1 MTTPTFNQASEPLP
15 FVITRHLKAP
25 RQLLWDVYTQ
35 AEHLLHWFG
44 PKGVTMS
51 HSAMDFRLGGKFH
64 YCQAL
69 EGGTALWGLWQFR
82 EIQTPEKIVLLQHF
96 SDAQGN
102 VAPNPWDA
110 SWPMQTLS
118 TTTLA
123 EQDGGTL
130 LIIEWVPYD
139 ASEQEKA
146 TFLAGHASM
155 GPGWNSV
162 LDRLET
168 YLSLLQTK

>member
-1 MTTPTFNQASEPLP
+1 MNHPP

-25 RQLLWDVYTQ
+25 RQLVWDVYSQ

-51 HSAMDFRLGGKFH
+51 HSAMDFRVDGTFH
-64 YCQAL
+64 SCQAL
-69 EGGTALWGLWQFR
+69 DGGMALWGLWKFR
-82 EIQTPEKIVLLQHF
+82 EIQAPEKIVLMQHF

-110 SWPMQTLS
+110 SWPLHVLS
-118 TTTLA
+118 TTTFT

-130 LIIEWVPYD
+130 LTIQWEPYE
-139 ASEQEKA
+139 ASEQEHA

-155 GPGWNSV
+155 NPGWSSV
-162 LDRLET
+162 LDRLEEF
-168 YLSLLQTK
+168 LSLLQTN